1 MPVSIDHDS
10 TVANVRVRAN
20 LSLGNI
26 QNWLRP
32 PSRTRTWGA
41 GFEPPPF
48 LGGRLRIGVG
58 LGGCFLATLC
68 LTSSEDHDHDLDHD
82 HHKACARHL
91 FLGGRFRIGLGLEGR
106 FFATRCLISITWTMS
121 MTLTLAMTLTMTLT
135 LNMDNRVSV
144 CARHRFLG
152 SRFRIGLG
160 LGEWFLARCLI
171 SDITWTL
178 TMTTH

>member
-1 MPVSIDHDS
+1 MLVAWHPGGSWLLPVSIDHDS

-91 FLGGRFRIGLGLEGR
+91 FLGGRFRIGLGLGGR
-106 FFATRCLISITWTMS
+106 FLATRCLVRRYHMDLDHDHP
-121 MTLTLAMTLTMTLT
+121 LTLAMTLTVIL
-135 LNMDNRVSV
+135 
-144 CARHRFLG
+144 
-152 SRFRIGLG
+152 
-160 LGEWFLARCLI
+160 
-171 SDITWTL
+171 TL
-178 TMTTH
+178 TMTINT

>member
-1 MPVSIDHDS
+1 MLVAWHPGGSWLLPVSIDHDS

-68 LTSSEDHDHDLDHD
+68 LTSSKDHDHDLDHD
-82 HHKACARHL
+82 HHKHVRATF
-91 FLGGRFRIGLGLEGR
+91 FLGAGSESDSDLRGGFLL
-106 FFATRCLISITWTMS
+106 
-121 MTLTLAMTLTMTLT
+121 
-135 LNMDNRVSV
+135 RV
-144 CARHRFLG
+144 A
-152 SRFRIGLG
+152 
-160 LGEWFLARCLI
+160 
-171 SDITWTL
+171 
-178 TMTTH
+178 